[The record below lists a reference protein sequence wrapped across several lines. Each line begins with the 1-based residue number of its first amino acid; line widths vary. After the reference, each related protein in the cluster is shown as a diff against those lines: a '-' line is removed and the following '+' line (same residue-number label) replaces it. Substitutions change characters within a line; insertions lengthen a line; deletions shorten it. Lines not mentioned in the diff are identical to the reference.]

1 MPKRLGILAGGGQL
15 PGRMIEAC
23 RAADREF
30 FVLAFEGQTDP
41 AMVEDAPH
49 AWVRLG
55 AVGEA
60 FGHLRAAGVEEIVL
74 AGPVK
79 RPSLADLRPD
89 LRGAAFLARVGANAF
104 GDDGLLSA
112 IVKEV
117 EGEGFRVVGADE
129 VLSVLLTPEGACG
142 GLEPDTLAWSDIRR
156 GIAVARALGRV
167 DVGQAAVVQ
176 QGLVLGIEAVEGTDA
191 LLQRC
196 AALRRDGP
204 GGVLIKVAKPT
215 QERRVDLP
223 TIGVATIP
231 KAAAAGLRGIALE
244 ARGSLIIDRE
254 AVAKAADAAGLFV
267 IGVKVE
273 E

>member
-15 PGRMIEAC
+15 PRRMIEAC
-23 RAADREF
+23 RATGREF
-30 FVLAFEGQTDP
+30 FVLAFEGQADP
-41 AMVEDAPH
+41 TMVEDAPH

-60 FGHLRAAGVEEIVL
+60 FRHLREAGVEEIVL
-74 AGPVK
+74 AGPVT

-89 LRGAAFLARVGANAF
+89 LRGAAFLARVGGIAF

-112 IVKEV
+112 IVKEI
-117 EGEGFRVVGADE
+117 EGEGLRVVGADD
-129 VLSVLLTPEGACG
+129 VLAALLTPEGACG
-142 GLEPDTLAWSDIRR
+142 RFEPDEIAWSDIRR
-156 GIAVARALGRV
+156 GITVARALGRL

-176 QGLVLGIEAVEGTDA
+176 QGLVLGVEALEGTDA

-204 GGVLIKVAKPT
+204 GGVLIKVSKPK

-223 TIGVATIP
+223 TIGVATIA

-244 ARGSLIIDRE
+244 SRGSLIIDRE
-254 AVAKAADAAGLFV
+254 AVARAADAAGLFV